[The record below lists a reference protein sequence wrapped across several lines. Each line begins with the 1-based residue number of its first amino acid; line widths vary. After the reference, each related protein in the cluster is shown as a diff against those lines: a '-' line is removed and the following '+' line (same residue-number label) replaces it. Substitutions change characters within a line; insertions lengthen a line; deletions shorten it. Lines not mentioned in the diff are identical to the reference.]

1 MLELKIKKTRIRLDF
16 SFFAVLTLFLM
27 LDNTS
32 FGIAALAACGIHEFS
47 HLLVMTFCG
56 IPAEEI
62 TFYGAGVRI
71 SSPQVNNARMIPR
84 LAILAAGC
92 LANFLAAIVY
102 LLTGNE
108 AAAAINLL
116 TGAFNL
122 LPIGEHD
129 GAEILKMFLIK
140 ICRPEKVDKAIRV
153 VGIVTALFAGGA
165 VLFLGREASFTLLTT
180 LLYILVV
187 SFKQ

>member
-1 MLELKIKKTRIRLDF
+1 
-16 SFFAVLTLFLM
+16 M
-27 LDNTS
+27 LDNTN

-71 SSPQVNNARMIPR
+71 SSPQVNKARTIPR
-84 LAILAAGC
+84 LAILGAGC
-92 LANFLAAIVY
+92 LANFLVAIVY
-102 LLTGNE
+102 WFACND
-108 AAAAINLL
+108 AAATINLL

-129 GAEILKMFLIK
+129 GAEIMKMFLIRT
-140 ICRPEKVDKAIRV
+140 CRPEKLDKSIRF
-153 VGIVTALFAGGA
+153 VGIVAALFAGSV
-165 VLFLGREASFTLLTT
+165 VLLLGRGTSFIFLTT

-187 SFKQ
+187 SFKR